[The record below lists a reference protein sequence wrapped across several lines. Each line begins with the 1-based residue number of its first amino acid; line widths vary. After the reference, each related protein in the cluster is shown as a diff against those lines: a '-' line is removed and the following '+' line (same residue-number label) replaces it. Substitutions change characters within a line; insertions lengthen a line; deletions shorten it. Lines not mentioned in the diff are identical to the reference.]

1 MALAEIR
8 VKVVPDLSPLRDGLR
23 AVVESLDLAEAGVV
37 APAEAPEANPANPP
51 TPAQPAPAG
60 NLPPA
65 GASVDADLTPT
76 PDGEPEDAEPKEVA
90 ECVVSD
96 GTPNGP
102 AGYAEMKQEILKF
115 RDLSGVMTCTI
126 NDIEIFGTG
135 TWKGIVWK
143 RDDLVQIA
151 ENYNALRDRFEPPL
165 KIGHYNAIV
174 EASHSQDDSMPA
186 IGWATSLRVVDQPNG
201 AKLIADFSDVPKM
214 VRDVI
219 ARRGYRRVSAEIYSD
234 FVDGATGK
242 RYGRVL
248 RAVALLGA
256 ELPEVKTLKD
266 VLLLYGEPRPMAGTP
281 GEYVVI
287 CTDSEQN
294 NGGSTV
300 TPEEIAALKAQMAEV
315 LKANQALQAQNATLM
330 SETQAQKIRA
340 AETEA
345 KAFCE
350 SLKGRGI
357 ITPALEPLASAALL
371 AATRLETNASPDQAL
386 VYSEASNR
394 RGLAQSIRDLLAAI
408 PPVVVL
414 AAEIAP
420 AQPAGAAPI
429 VNQTPGMPPAQPTAL
444 KPKVQMHSDG
454 LEREWPVQG
463 GDTMAKARAYMT
475 AHPGVGVEKAIQA
488 IQLAESG
495 RQIL

>member
-1 MALAEIR
+1 M
-8 VKVVPDLSPLRDGLR
+8 
-23 AVVESLDLAEAGVV
+23 
-37 APAEAPEANPANPP
+37 
-51 TPAQPAPAG
+51 
-60 NLPPA
+60 
-65 GASVDADLTPT
+65 
-76 PDGEPEDAEPKEVA
+76 
-90 ECVVSD
+90 
-96 GTPNGP
+96 
-102 AGYAEMKQEILKF
+102 
-115 RDLSGVMTCTI
+115 
-126 NDIEIFGTG
+126 
-135 TWKGIVWK
+135 
-143 RDDLVQIA
+143 
-151 ENYNALRDRFEPPL
+151 
-165 KIGHYNAIV
+165 
-174 EASHSQDDSMPA
+174 
-186 IGWATSLRVVDQPNG
+186 
-201 AKLIADFSDVPKM
+201 
-214 VRDVI
+214 
-219 ARRGYRRVSAEIYSD
+219 
-234 FVDGATGK
+234 
-242 RYGRVL
+242 
-248 RAVALLGA
+248 
-256 ELPEVKTLKD
+256 
-266 VLLLYGEPRPMAGTP
+266 
-281 GEYVVI
+281 
-287 CTDSEQN
+287 
-294 NGGSTV
+294 